1 MNNEDVFQGLGVR
14 IRFQD
19 PESFLKIKETLTR
32 IGVASKK
39 DKKLYQSCHIL
50 HKRGQYA
57 ILHFKELFIL
67 DGKTN
72 TLVDEDVARRNTIVN
87 LLEEWKLLEIID
99 TTRVEDPVAPLSQIK
114 VLSHREKSEWSL
126 EAKYMIGKKKV
137 T

>member
-1 MNNEDVFQGLGVR
+1 VSLLR
-14 IRFQD
+14 R
-19 PESFLKIKETLTR
+19 TR
-32 IGVASKK
+32 
-39 DKKLYQSCHIL
+39 LYISPVTFFINA
-50 HKRGQYA
+50 GQYA

-72 TLVDEDVARRNTIVN
+72 ALVDEDIARRNSIVN

-114 VLSHREKSEWSL
+114 VLSHREKSEWAL